1 MSDVPDIMVQNINL
15 EAFERLIYA
24 RDGSP
29 EGNEHIA
36 LQLLTVLGQVR
47 RGCGFTDNSPER
59 ITRAYTRLAGAITTV
74 LSDPKFGI
82 SWDGFLRFMSEHAQV
97 HAIFRA
103 STYDNMDHII
113 AIYGQRTAQAP
124 DKMNFT
130 GEQAISKML
139 MCWSLDSDI
148 DVDFDAVAK
157 ASPQYAAAAIIGILS
172 VGGSHSSKSY
182 ERRLML
188 MRMRE
193 VIASVP
199 LPAALIQPLADCYMH
214 CSYTDA
220 PDKHEIKKTI
230 NAKMKEVVA
239 SLNIV
244 ETTRT
249 LKRKERPTIV
259 VPLEWFGSYHA
270 MYRCYA
276 PSMMQLRERFRMVA
290 ILRQSAEQPSIDDQA
305 KEVFDKVVE
314 LTDATASISSFM
326 EAIQREDPDILY
338 YPSIGM
344 SAWYVALSN
353 FRLAPLQVMTPG
365 HPASTMSGKIDYI
378 LSEGDLFGDE
388 SNYAEKCV
396 HLPVGS
402 VRYVEKEPMALPP
415 VHGSTDGKLRV
426 AISAMAVKII
436 PPFLQALKT
445 IKERSPVPIEY
456 HFFPN
461 MIGLSHTVM
470 EKDLHRWFPEAVVH
484 PRAHYKTY
492 LEWLSGCDVMFS
504 TFPFGGTNSVID
516 CFILGIPVIAK
527 EGTQILERSD
537 ASMMRRVGMPDWMIA
552 HSTEGYV
559 EAALRF
565 VEGGEAERVKL
576 RAYLQG
582 VDVAKEFFGAPP
594 SGLEGQFLAAFEK
607 LYEENIVDDQ
617 ARRAV

>member
-29 EGNEHIA
+29 ESNEHIA
-36 LQLLTVLGQVR
+36 LQLLTILGQVR
-47 RGCGFTDNSPER
+47 RGCGFMDNNAER
-59 ITRAYTRLAGAITTV
+59 VTRAYTRLAGAITTI
-74 LSDPKFGI
+74 LSDPKFGV
-82 SWDGFLRFMSEHAQV
+82 SWDGFLRLMSEHAQM

-113 AIYGQRTAQAP
+113 AIYGQRAP
-124 DKMNFT
+124 DTPDQMSFS
-130 GEQAISKML
+130 GEQSISKML
-139 MCWSLDSDI
+139 VCWSLDSDI
-148 DVDFDAVAK
+148 EVNFEAVSA
-157 ASPQYAAAAIIGILS
+157 AAPQYAAAAIIGMLA
-172 VGGSHSSKSY
+172 VGGSHSLKSY
-182 ERRLML
+182 ARRLML
-188 MRMRE
+188 MSMRDL
-193 VIASVP
+193 IRKVP
-199 LPAALIQPLADCYMH
+199 LPIAQIQPLADCYMH

-220 PDKHEIKKTI
+220 PDKHEIKKVI
-230 NAKMKEVVA
+230 NEKMIEVVA
-239 SLNIV
+239 PLNIV
-244 ETTRT
+244 EVTRL

-290 ILRQSAEQPSIDDQA
+290 LVRQSTDQPSIDDKA

-314 LTDATASISSFM
+314 FGDAEASISAFL
-326 EAIQREDPDILY
+326 EAILREDPDIIY

-365 HPASTMSGKIDYI
+365 HPASTMSGKIDYM

-388 SNYAEKCV
+388 AHYAEKCV

-402 VRYVEKEPMALPP
+402 VRYVEKEPMVMPP
-415 VHGSTDGKLRV
+415 AASKDGKIRV

-436 PPFLQALKT
+436 PPFLEVLKK
-445 IKERSPVPIEY
+445 IKERAAKPVEY

-461 MIGLSHTVM
+461 MIGLSHTVI
-470 EKDLHRWFPEAVVH
+470 EKDLHRWFPDAVIH

-492 LEWLSGCDVMFS
+492 LEWLIQCDVMFS

-516 CFILGIPVIAK
+516 SFILGIPVIAK
-527 EGTQILERSD
+527 EGDQILERSD
-537 ASMMRRVGMPDWMIA
+537 ASMIRRVGLPDWLIA
-552 HSTEGYV
+552 HSDDEYID
-559 EAALRF
+559 AALRF
-565 VEGGEAERVKL
+565 IDGGDLERA
-576 RAYLQG
+576 RIRRHLQS
-582 VDVAKEFFGAPP
+582 VDVAKTFFGAPEP
-594 SGLEGQFLAAFEK
+594 HLAGAFLSAFER
-607 LYEENIVDDQ
+607 LYEENIVDDE
-617 ARRAV
+617 ARRTA